1 MKMFGLKILVGTL
14 FFIMV
19 TGGGLITSLDA
30 QGAVTGETSMT
41 VVNVDNWQTPD
52 KSNWYAERVYIN
64 HVDIVGYQHIAWSMT
79 PYPLPWAR
87 FPNTVAGVLSSVW
100 TNNGGKTWSSLAWD
114 YIGVTTTGKHQEG
127 QTPGNLQWVGIFIS
141 TLCDHNPG
149 ECNGRERSNLY
160 FTTETF

>member
-1 MKMFGLKILVGTL
+1 MFGLKILVGTL

-79 PYPLPWAR
+79 PYPLPFRRNWTASTSVR
-87 FPNTVAGVLSSVW
+87 TKELLNSFLAGITMAFNWMGLRAGSC
-100 TNNGGKTWSSLAWD
+100 
-114 YIGVTTTGKHQEG
+114 I
-127 QTPGNLQWVGIFIS
+127 
-141 TLCDHNPG
+141 
-149 ECNGRERSNLY
+149 
-160 FTTETF
+160 